1 MRKKSYGFWVVVG
14 ILFLVQPH
22 PLALAQDV
30 EMKISREIHRGVLY
44 YDTENDSDIR
54 NVDNDN
60 DPSLFRFEGLLKKNP
75 KVRLG
80 GLVELE
86 LAANSSANID
96 QLDESV
102 SADTFK
108 IRKAELYFQTKHY
121 GTLSF
126 GKGNTASENTSEQDI
141 SGTFTAAHASVQKV
155 GGGLFFTNSAGANS
169 TVRVNQV
176 FNGFDGLD
184 RQSRIRY
191 DLPVMSG
198 FMLSVSSIDGDQH
211 DLAMRYAKKYNTL
224 QVKAGFSVTDT
235 ASNSTLVDSQ
245 VSGSLSVLHNTGFNL
260 TIAGGSQNTKD
271 GDANRNPYFI
281 YGKVGYQA
289 SLNNLGFTAFAVDFG
304 HYDELRTQR
313 EYGETWGLQVLQKIV
328 SWNTDIYISYRNFRV
343 DNVALTLDDINTV
356 LTGVRFQF

>member
-1 MRKKSYGFWVVVG
+1 
-14 ILFLVQPH
+14 
-22 PLALAQDV
+22 
-30 EMKISREIHRGVLY
+30 MKISGEIHRGVLF
-44 YDTENDSDIR
+44 YDTGNNGDTR

-86 LAANSSANID
+86 LAANSTA
-96 QLDESV
+96 QVTQADETV
-102 SADTFK
+102 STDTFK

-126 GKGNTASENTSEQDI
+126 GKGNTSSENTSEQDI

-155 GGGLFFTNSAGANS
+155 GGGLFFANSLGGNS

-176 FNGFDGLD
+176 FDGFAGLD
-184 RQSRIRY
+184 QQSRIRY
-191 DLPVMSG
+191 DLPLMSG
-198 FMLSVSSIDGDQH
+198 LLLSVSSIDGDQH
-211 DLAMRYAKKYNTL
+211 DLAIRYEKKYSTL
-224 QVKAGFSVTDT
+224 QVKAAASVTDT
-235 ASNSTLVDSQ
+235 ASNGTRVNNQ
-245 VSGSLSVLHNTGFNL
+245 VSGSFSVLHNTGFNL
-260 TIAGGSQNTKD
+260 TMAGGSQNTKD

-289 SLNNLGFTAFAVDFG
+289 RLNNLGFTAFAVDFG
-304 HYDELRTQR
+304 HYDELRAQR
-313 EYGETWGLQVLQKIV
+313 EYGESWGLQVLQKIV

-343 DNVALTLDDINTV
+343 DNVALNVEEINTL